1 MSEGWEKGMNYFKLT
16 EELKNSLLQR
26 VHRAEDPINLRLFEN
41 LPQGVR
47 AGTLLEA
54 LSSQAKAQKG

>member
-1 MSEGWEKGMNYFKLT
+1 MNYLKLT

-26 VHRAEDPINLRLFEN
+26 VHRVEDPNNKRLFEN
-41 LPQGVR
+41 FPQGLR

-54 LSSQAKAQKG
+54 LSS